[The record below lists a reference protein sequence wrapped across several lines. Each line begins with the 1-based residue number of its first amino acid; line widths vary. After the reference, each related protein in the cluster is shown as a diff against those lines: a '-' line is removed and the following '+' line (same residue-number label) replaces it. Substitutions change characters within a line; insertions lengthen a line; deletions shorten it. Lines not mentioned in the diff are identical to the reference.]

1 MTYVQ
6 ALNIALETMTDTT
19 AIERVNALIAS
30 LQNHHKSDEAKSK
43 ANEKRKAATASA
55 RAAVVD
61 KIAPILRWGLSDIQ
75 QYTQHGV
82 TAKELFTLV
91 EKKLPDGFTPAQVTY
106 TLTHEMAPEL
116 DKIER
121 KGKPNLYRLVE
132 AGDPNQYLPSE
143 VAV

>member
-19 AIERVNALIAS
+19 AIERVNALITS

-55 RAAVVD
+55 RAALVD
-61 KIAPILRWGLSDIQ
+61 KIAPILREGLSHTQ
-75 QYTQHGV
+75 QGV
-82 TAKELFTLV
+82 TVKELFALV
-91 EKKLPDGFTPAQVTY
+91 EDKLPDGFTPAQVQNI
-106 TLTHEMAPEL
+106 LIREMAPEL

-121 KGKPNLYRLVE
+121 KGKSNLYRLAE
-132 AGDPNQYLPSE
+132 TDDPNQYLPDE

>member
-30 LQNHHKSDEAKSK
+30 LQNHHKSDEAKAK

-55 RAAVVD
+55 RAALVD
-61 KIAPILRWGLSDIQ
+61 KIAPILREGLSHTQ
-75 QYTQHGV
+75 QGV
-82 TAKELFTLV
+82 TVKELYSLV
-91 EKKLPDGFTPAQVTY
+91 EDKLPDGFTPAQVQNI
-106 TLTHEMAPEL
+106 LIREMAPEL

-121 KGKPNLYRLVE
+121 KGKSNLYRL
-132 AGDPNQYLPSE
+132 AKADDPNQYLPDE

>member
-55 RAAVVD
+55 RAALVD
-61 KIAPILRWGLSDIQ
+61 KIAPILREGLSHTQ
-75 QYTQHGV
+75 QGV
-82 TAKELFTLV
+82 TVKELYSLI
-91 EKKLPDGFTPAQVTY
+91 EDKLPDGFTPAQVQNI
-106 TLTHEMAPEL
+106 LIREMAPEL

-121 KGKPNLYRLVE
+121 KGKSNLYRLAE
-132 AGDPNQYLPSE
+132 TDDPNQYLPDE